1 VSHAAEGPPHFA
13 FAVAFAVARS
23 LYPNQKTVIST
34 EAAHAF
40 VSSAVEKSASS
51 PRTLHE
57 IPHSIAFAATAIFL
71 FSFSAQKSH
80 VKPQNHLNPTN
91 KQDRLGTLVRFNSL
105 Y

>member
-1 VSHAAEGPPHFA
+1 VSRAAERPPHFA

-40 VSSAVEKSASS
+40 VSSSAVEKSASS
-51 PRTLHE
+51 PRPSTKFL
-57 IPHSIAFAATAIFL
+57 IPLPLPPPQFF
-71 FSFSAQKSH
+71 FSHFSAQKSH

-91 KQDRLGTLVRFNSL
+91 KTRSTWHIS
-105 Y
+105 